1 MSQPPLRAVVFDL
14 DGTLVDSAPDLH
26 AAVNLMFDDMG
37 LAPMPLAQVRGF
49 VGNGI
54 GKLVERCLEAA
65 KQPAKGAPL
74 ARAVARFKAHYGA
87 APAALTR
94 PFDGVEALLGGLTAR
109 GLLLGVCTNKP
120 EDLTRA
126 VLEGTGLDRH
136 LRAVVGGDTTVAMK
150 PDPAPLLHCLRQ
162 LGAGVEEAL
171 YVGDSEI
178 DADTAAAAGMAFA
191 LWSGGY
197 RKRPLALFED
207 CFVFHDF
214 AALGRH
220 VLERAA
226 Y

>member
-26 AAVNLMFDDMG
+26 AAANLTLEEMG
-37 LAPMPLAQVRGF
+37 LDPMPLAQVRGF
-49 VGNGI
+49 VGNGVA
-54 GKLVERCLEAA
+54 KLVERCLEAQ
-65 KQPAKGAPL
+65 KQPSKGAPL
-74 ARAVARFKAHYGA
+74 ARAVERFKAHYAA
-87 APAALTR
+87 APAVLTR
-94 PFDGVEALLGGLTAR
+94 PYDGVEALLGSLTAR

-120 EDLTRA
+120 EGLTNA
-126 VLEGTGLDRH
+126 VLAGTGLDRH
-136 LRAVVGGDTTVAMK
+136 LRAVVGGDTASAMK
-150 PDPAPLLHCLRQ
+150 PDPAPLHYCLRL
-162 LGAGVEEAL
+162 LGAGVEETL
-171 YVGDSEI
+171 YVGDSET
-178 DADTAAAAGMAFA
+178 DADTAAAAGMDFA

-226 Y
+226 F